1 MSRTLSHELPFLAR
15 HRLAMV
21 LDQPSPLA
29 RDWRGLA
36 DKMGFTYGM
45 VTTLRS
51 KESPTMSLLE
61 EWERFNGSEAT
72 LDNLIRLTDTLGNQ
86 PALETLRVAKGE
98 IISTVTVLDLCLFSQ
113 Q

>member
-15 HRLAMV
+15 HKLAMV

-45 VTTLRS
+45 VTTLRG

-61 EWERFNGSEAT
+61 EWERFHGSEAT
-72 LDNLIRLTDTLGNQ
+72 LDNLIKLTDTLGNQ
-86 PALETLRVAKGE
+86 PALETLKAAKG
-98 IISTVTVLDLCLFSQ
+98 VMVDAL
-113 Q
+113 